1 MPPNLIRR
9 VFSGYAAI
17 LKPILFILA
26 LLAASAALSFA
37 IAWPLWFFATRQR
50 TAYSF
55 FTLAVL
61 AATACILAISA
72 RARKIAANGSPTNAR
87 KRPAIFALFA
97 VIWICI
103 LAAGSYFS
111 VLLSVRGLAYI
122 GVPFLIILLILLGL
136 AAWRALKKK

>member
-1 MPPNLIRR
+1 MPSNLIRR

-26 LLAASAALSFA
+26 LLTASAALSFA

-50 TAYSF
+50 TVYSF
-55 FTLAVL
+55 FTLALL
-61 AATACILAISA
+61 AAAACILAIRT
-72 RARKIAANGSPTNAR
+72 RARKTAANGSPANAR
-87 KRPAIFALFA
+87 KHPAVFSLFA
-97 VIWICI
+97 VLWICI

-122 GVPFLIILLILLGL
+122 GVPFIIILLILLGL
-136 AAWRALKKK
+136 AAWQALKKK

>member
-1 MPPNLIRR
+1 MSPNLIRR

-61 AATACILAISA
+61 AAAACILAFGA
-72 RARKIAANGSPTNAR
+72 RARKTAANGSPAKAR
-87 KRPAIFALFA
+87 KRPAVMALFA
-97 VIWICI
+97 VLWMGI

-111 VLLSVRGLAYI
+111 VLLSVRGFAYI
-122 GVPFLIILLILLGL
+122 GIPFLVVLLFLLGL
-136 AAWRALKKK
+136 AAWQVLRKK